1 MKDKQQLGSIL
12 ILTLLM
18 LLFLQYVAIILLNST
33 NISTQIVSNFQI
45 NQQLKITAYKAI
57 DYVISNK
64 DHFINYSNYINS
76 DGDFFIDLSSVTPL
90 SYSAKVLSFK
100 CLDRAVLNAN
110 LHCNFNNKYWE
121 LTVKVEDTAGRAS
134 IQILQGVRLAGAL
147 KGSIN
152 KPNNIHI
159 EKAWWYLL

>member
-1 MKDKQQLGSIL
+1 MSHKTAFFLRYIVLSASLGEQGFKH
-12 ILTLLM
+12 LLM

-76 DGDFFIDLSSVTPL
+76 DGDF
-90 SYSAKVLSFK
+90 
-100 CLDRAVLNAN
+100 
-110 LHCNFNNKYWE
+110 
-121 LTVKVEDTAGRAS
+121 
-134 IQILQGVRLAGAL
+134 
-147 KGSIN
+147 
-152 KPNNIHI
+152 
-159 EKAWWYLL
+159 LLI